1 MASPT
6 PPFRRLSLFTDTGDR
21 KYLNRSE
28 RARFHSALS
37 ALNDPIDR
45 SFCEMLYWT
54 GCRPSEALGL
64 TAQHIDLDENMVII
78 RSLKKR
84 GSQKGRHYR
93 PIPLPQD
100 YVERLDTLHGIRQ
113 QQLEPAE
120 RTPLW
125 PFRRTTAWRRIKTVM
140 EAAGINGTKASGR
153 GLRHAYGVHAAL
165 SDVPETRIKK
175 WLGHES
181 LDTTAIYLDMA
192 ASEDRMLAAR
202 MWEATP

>member
-1 MASPT
+1 MASPNI
-6 PPFRRLSLFTDTGDR
+6 PFRRLSLFTDTGDR
-21 KYLNRSE
+21 KYLNRNE
-28 RARFHSALS
+28 RARFHTTLS
-37 ALNDPIDR
+37 VLNDPIDR

-93 PIPLPQD
+93 PIPLPQEF
-100 YVERLDTLHGIRQ
+100 VERLDTLHYIRQ
-113 QQLEPAE
+113 QQLEPDM

-140 EAAGINGTKASGR
+140 EAAGINGTKACGR

-181 LDTTAIYLDMA
+181 LDTTEVYLDMA
-192 ASEDRMLAAR
+192 THEDRMLAEK
-202 MWEATP
+202 MWR